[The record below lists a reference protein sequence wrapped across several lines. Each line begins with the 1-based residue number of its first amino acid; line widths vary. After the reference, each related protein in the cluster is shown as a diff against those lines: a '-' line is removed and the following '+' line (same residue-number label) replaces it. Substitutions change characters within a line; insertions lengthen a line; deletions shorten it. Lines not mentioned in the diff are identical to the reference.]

1 MHQLPAVLVG
11 GDQLVHSDPP
21 RGIAGLPRELG
32 QVANLLGDVLELLEA
47 HSGQHSAAPAQDAL
61 DPLAVLALS
70 RPLHDTLS
78 VLDDQLRLR
87 ALGSHRTQLGYD
99 QSDRADNV
107 QIPGPTHW
115 ECTRGCQRIFGT
127 QNFTNLVDFKQSSGA
142 LEVPCY
148 MTDRGARPSLW
159 RRPGLALRTT
169 GDVTPAT
176 IYNSSA
182 AALARS
188 NPVRLLGRGRC
199 PAVLRTEFRREFLG
213 AAEAAAL
220 HDSQSLPRTCVA
232 AQQLSARID
241 KTCVRLSTLLLLP
254 AEVG

>member
-1 MHQLPAVLVG
+1 MHPGMSAYIRNN
-11 GDQLVHSDPP
+11 DF
-21 RGIAGLPRELG
+21 
-32 QVANLLGDVLELLEA
+32 LL
-47 HSGQHSAAPAQDAL
+47 
-61 DPLAVLALS
+61 
-70 RPLHDTLS
+70 
-78 VLDDQLRLR
+78 
-87 ALGSHRTQLGYD
+87 
-99 QSDRADNV
+99 
-107 QIPGPTHW
+107 
-115 ECTRGCQRIFGT
+115 
-127 QNFTNLVDFKQSSGA
+127 NLVEFKQSSGA
-142 LEVPCY
+142 LGVPCY

-159 RRPGLALRTT
+159 RRPGLFLRTT

-199 PAVLRTEFRREFLG
+199 PAALRTKFRREFLG

-241 KTCVRLSTLLLLP
+241 KTCVRLSTQLLLP

>member
-1 MHQLPAVLVG
+1 M
-11 GDQLVHSDPP
+11 
-21 RGIAGLPRELG
+21 
-32 QVANLLGDVLELLEA
+32 
-47 HSGQHSAAPAQDAL
+47 
-61 DPLAVLALS
+61 LALS

-87 ALGSHRTQLGYD
+87 ALGSHRTQSDYD

-127 QNFTNLVDFKQSSGA
+127 QNFTNLVEFKQSSGA
-142 LEVPCY
+142 LGVPCY

-199 PAVLRTEFRREFLG
+199 PADLRTEFRRESPG
-213 AAEAAAL
+213 AAEASAL
-220 HDSQSLPRTCVA
+220 LQVDSQSLPRTCVA
-232 AQQLSARID
+232 AQQLRARID
-241 KTCVRLSTLLLLP
+241 STCVRLSMLLLLP